1 MLGWIAFALSVI
13 GILLNAKKIIWCW
26 PIWLVSNVLWIIHIW
41 TQPAPDYS
49 ALCLWVVFLMSN
61 IYGWFQWGRDSYNTD
76 HDLYT
81 GYKSEEDDY
90 DAPGWQGH
98 WNRKDG
104 F

>member
-13 GILLNAKKIIWCW
+13 GILFNAKKVIWCW
-26 PIWLVSNVLWIIHIW
+26 PIWLVSNVMWIIHIW
-41 TQPAPDYS
+41 IQPTPDYS
-49 ALCLWVVFLMSN
+49 ALSLWVVFFISN
-61 IYGWFQWGRDSYNTD
+61 VYGWFQWGRDSHNTD

-81 GYKSEEDDY
+81 GYKSEDDF